1 MQPKIIKWQMRSV
14 LALSSQDVNERMK
27 TLEKGLKLDTMSA
40 FSMSSGEISMVH
52 RLNLIISLMT
62 MILDEIKEMKE

>member
-14 LALSSQDVNERMK
+14 LALI
-27 TLEKGLKLDTMSA
+27 EKGLKLDTMSA

>member
-1 MQPKIIKWQMRSV
+1 
-14 LALSSQDVNERMK
+14 MK

-40 FSMSSGEISMVH
+40 FSMSSGEVSMVH

>member
-1 MQPKIIKWQMRSV
+1 MRSV
-14 LALSSQDVNERMK
+14 LALSSQDVNDRMK